1 MSPSANI
8 SLAPLVLIVDDDISV
23 RRSTA
28 RLLRSSGMRAESF
41 ASAQQL
47 LDSEN
52 TIKADCLIVDVRM
65 PGTDGLQLMRH
76 LRANNQRI
84 PVIFFTGHAA
94 EEDEDWA
101 IRAGA
106 LAFLRKPV
114 AKGALLRL
122 VQMAL
127 ESAKHAS
134 QLAKANEVLRGCLDS
149 LASVPVLDEFL
160 GQVMTAMTSHL
171 GAVSCVL
178 KVFCAEQRRPLLDL
192 LLQDGRVMSPAEAGY
207 PQVYRS
213 LSLEELGI
221 QPSTTVLHLE
231 DPQTMLRP
239 EGLRNYLLGQ
249 GIKTLLT
256 IPLISR
262 GERNGIL
269 RFRFAEE
276 CDFAAEELELAR
288 ALATQA
294 SLAINLAQL
303 AESAKR
309 SAVLEER
316 NRLAGEIHD
325 SLAQSFT
332 AVCMQLALAA
342 EETQNDAVLGQI
354 GRAMELAKFGLCE
367 ARRSALS
374 LQSQIIEQSG
384 LVEALRML
392 AERSNVPG
400 RLRCTFRSELEND
413 ASLPVGIRQDL
424 LRIAQEAISNAIR
437 HAEPTAIKI
446 SLRLDQKNL
455 VLKVTDNGCGMANS
469 DAVKYGFGLVNMRA
483 RVKNLNGSLNIRSA
497 RGRGTSILI
506 TVPVGAAVSG
516 EQ

>member
-8 SLAPLVLIVDDDISV
+8 SEAPFVLIVDDDVSV

-65 PGTDGLQLMRH
+65 PDIDGLQLMRC

-84 PVIFFTGHAA
+84 PVIFFTGEAA
-94 EEDEDWA
+94 QEDEDWA
-101 IRAGA
+101 LRAGA

-127 ESAKHAS
+127 ESAKHAR
-134 QLAKANEVLRGCLDS
+134 QLAKANEVLRECLDS
-149 LASVPVLDEFL
+149 LASVPELDEFL
-160 GQVMTAMTSHL
+160 GQVMTAMTRQL

-178 KVFCAEQRRPLLDL
+178 KVFTAEQKRPLFDL
-192 LLQDGRVMSPAEAGY
+192 LFQNGKVMAPAESGY
-207 PQVYRS
+207 PEAYRS
-213 LSLEELGI
+213 LALEELGI
-221 QPSTTVLHLE
+221 QPYTSVLHLE
-231 DPQTMLRP
+231 DPQTLLRP
-239 EGLRNYLLGQ
+239 EGLREYLLGH

-262 GERNGIL
+262 GELNGVL

-276 CDFAAEELELAR
+276 CDFTAEELELAR

-294 SLAINLAQL
+294 SLAIHLAQL

-316 NRLAGEIHD
+316 NRMAGEIHD
-325 SLAQSFT
+325 SLAQSF
-332 AVCMQLALAA
+332 AGVCMQLALAA
-342 EETQNDAVLGQI
+342 EETQNNGKAVLGQI
-354 GRAMELAKFGLCE
+354 GRAIELAKFGLSE

-374 LQSQIIEQSG
+374 LQSQIIEESG
-384 LVEALRML
+384 FVEALKML
-392 AERSNVPG
+392 ADRSNIPG
-400 RLRCTFRSELEND
+400 RLRCTFCCNLENE
-413 ASLPVGIRQDL
+413 ANLPVATRQDL
-424 LRIAQEAISNAIR
+424 LRIAQEGISNAMR
-437 HAEPTAIKI
+437 HGAPTTIDI
-446 SLRLDQKNL
+446 SLRLDRTNL
-455 VLKVTDNGCGMANS
+455 ILKVADNGCGMANT
-469 DAVKYGFGLVNMRA
+469 DEIKYGFGFVNMRA

-497 RGRGTSILI
+497 RDRGTSIVV
-506 TVPVGAAVSG
+506 TVPV
-516 EQ
+516 ER